1 MKKEIITKRQFSIL
15 RYLDKSVEWVSSKEI
30 GTSIGCSYKTTQN
43 EVKILKE
50 KLPESWSLLS
60 KKGHGMK
67 LLHPSNETV
76 ASRFVHDNKELIFQ
90 LIHLLIEGKGY
101 SIEEIG
107 DMLYINRNTTAELL
121 KKVKQMIEPFFLT
134 LKIRPYRIEG
144 NEGLIR
150 LLLFEISYSKNG
162 NLYFHSQNKCQ
173 HIDVKIKTYLERAH
187 GITLTKFGMNT
198 FCNFLNICILRNQ
211 GGFKAERL
219 PFGVGDK
226 IISQGYFK
234 EFNRFFIILEEI
246 LECNIQIEDR
256 MYIYL
261 ALIYSEIEYIPSL
274 KVALTKYSRVNTET
288 ALEMVVTDDA
298 LKQLYVPKKEY
309 MEFLNFIRFLKKHL
323 GYNFINNKLFL
334 LKSFSLYCLSK
345 LRSVSPMLQYSPKN
359 SVLNNITNEYPLLL
373 KEINQIFKRWG
384 EKNDFK
390 FNTSNIMSFT
400 LLMLEYLTS
409 DKKLQPNILFVTSRS
424 QIISDFTLN
433 NMKRRFNGKAKI
445 KKKSVWDLQKSDTLF
460 ENVDLIITDTILPLS
475 SKKIQI
481 ILIENNFSNKE
492 LLNIDHAID
501 LCMKNKD
508 EFLFKRRNI
517 SVSN

>member
-1 MKKEIITKRQFSIL
+1 
-15 RYLDKSVEWVSSKEI
+15 
-30 GTSIGCSYKTTQN
+30 
-43 EVKILKE
+43 
-50 KLPESWSLLS
+50 
-60 KKGHGMK
+60 
-67 LLHPSNETV
+67 
-76 ASRFVHDNKELIFQ
+76 
-90 LIHLLIEGKGY
+90 
-101 SIEEIG
+101 
-107 DMLYINRNTTAELL
+107 
-121 KKVKQMIEPFFLT
+121 
-134 LKIRPYRIEG
+134 
-144 NEGLIR
+144 
-150 LLLFEISYSKNG
+150 
-162 NLYFHSQNKCQ
+162 
-173 HIDVKIKTYLERAH
+173 
-187 GITLTKFGMNT
+187 MNT

-211 GGFKAERL
+211 SGFKAERL
-219 PFGVGDK
+219 PFGAGDK

-234 EFNRFFIILEEI
+234 EFNRFFVILEEI

-274 KVALTKYSRVNTET
+274 KVALTKYSRVNIET

-309 MEFLNFIRFLKKHL
+309 IEFLNFIRFLKKHL

-334 LKSFSLYCLSK
+334 LKSFSLYCISK
-345 LRSVSPMLQYSPKN
+345 LRSVSPMLQYLPKN

-433 NMKRRFNGKAKI
+433 NLKKRFNGKAKI

-460 ENVDLIITDTILPLS
+460 GNVDLIITDTILPLT